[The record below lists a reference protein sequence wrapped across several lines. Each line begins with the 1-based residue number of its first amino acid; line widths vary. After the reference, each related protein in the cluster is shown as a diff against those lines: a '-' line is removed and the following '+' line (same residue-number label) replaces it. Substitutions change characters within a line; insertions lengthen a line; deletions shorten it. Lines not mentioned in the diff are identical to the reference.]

1 MSELHISQFVF
12 LFFTLLR
19 DIEQHLAPKIYLDAR
34 KKYELHSFLMLGK
47 VEKVRNIHTEST

>member
-19 DIEQHLAPKIYLDAR
+19 DIEQHEILKLTEMLEKSMNYV
-34 KKYELHSFLMLGK
+34 HSFLMLGK
-47 VEKVRNIHTEST
+47 VGKVRNIHT